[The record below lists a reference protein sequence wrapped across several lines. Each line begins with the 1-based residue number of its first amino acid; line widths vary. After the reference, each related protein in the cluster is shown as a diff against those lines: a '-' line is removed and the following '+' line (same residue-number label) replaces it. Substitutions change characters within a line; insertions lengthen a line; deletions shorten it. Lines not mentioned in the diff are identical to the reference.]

1 MDDANVESFRKNY
14 ALVRRI
20 FSEPQLEYLRL
31 PFRRLRASASRTENE
46 DRLVDY
52 VIGLERLLARDTETL
67 EVAFRFRLRGASL
80 LPSTFGDVS
89 ERRKFMRELY
99 SLRSAIVHGSAKTES
114 VNEMVPQAEAALK
127 AIFLWFGIVSETGQV
142 QNLIQNLDNALVEGG
157 SDWAEGLY
165 KA

>member
-1 MDDANVESFRKNY
+1 M
-14 ALVRRI
+14 
-20 FSEPQLEYLRL
+20 
-31 PFRRLRASASRTENE
+31 
-46 DRLVDY
+46 
-52 VIGLERLLARDTETL
+52 
-67 EVAFRFRLRGASL
+67 
-80 LPSTFGDVS
+80 
-89 ERRKFMRELY
+89 
-99 SLRSAIVHGSAKTES
+99 RSAIVHGNAKTES